1 MDILPNEFTTE
12 PTGLEP
18 RHLTSPNKG
27 RRELCK
33 NLCKSELISALPL
46 IYSTNSRILVF
57 YLGKVGRI

>member
-33 NLCKSELISALPL
+33 SELISALPL